1 MSFLHPNSDETRERP
16 HKRKEVRHM
25 TANDILQAWIEY
37 SGYDPEKHSF
47 NLMNGEYHFH
57 SASRNA
63 AAMRDFDPTGSLA
76 VLYLKEMYRRF
87 CAEAKFTLKDFLED
101 PHGLDETKR
110 MWDLF
115 RSPDMENIEN
125 GILEALEGLIRR
137 IVPVKQIGERDRDA
151 ERAALADS
159 ITGVAEELNKCNVEF
174 FLKAGDMGQ
183 IKTFSTEIHVFD
195 TLSQCLLTLET
206 APDSLYLAYIRNG
219 DTSDGY
225 FGFFIKSNG
234 NLLSINERVSERY
247 PGQHSKSRNGRW
259 SESKAY
265 QIFPYALMKD
275 IGERDYL
282 GYAHHYRLDDSD
294 LKLFNLGP
302 SGYMPLV
309 LAMVM
314 ISVKYSGCATEEY
327 PLFFVDTLLPHNL
340 ALAQA
345 SEETALIVPENSALV
360 AAAKGYV
367 NEISTAGVLSG
378 SLSSQFD
385 HQALRDAGI
394 QKHYAAQG
402 SFPQSE
408 NIFVKLYGEGFKL
421 NTDSLL
427 ERNRHMR
434 LPSNMDILI
443 GHNTPDF
450 EFVGD
455 KDRLDLI
462 AYRTAR
468 MQLADYIRDQ
478 MFKEYTSFGGKEAVR
493 AWFNEQIEAH
503 KSELFEI
510 CIGALDEAEKNG
522 EDLDQENKRCFETAV
537 RSSGYRVLV
546 QREKSGVR
554 GYGRR
559 PFNKRLATNIRKTSC
574 VMDPTVKATYDF
586 QIEFR
591 DWEDMAKL
599 FGEENVPKILIGY
612 NENGH
617 RTPGNS
623 ILDCVDYVSGIGTPF
638 EREEYES
645 NPRYW
650 TANEWSSYYWRHHE
664 QYPDWAKKKPPEG
677 TPQYDSKLDFY
688 VQIAFSKRGI
698 NQLRK
703 QAKAKE
709 QGHG

>member
-1 MSFLHPNSDETRERP
+1 
-16 HKRKEVRHM
+16 M
-25 TANDILQAWIEY
+25 TANEILQAWIEY
-37 SGYDPEKHSF
+37 SGYDPEKRSF

-57 SASRNA
+57 NASRNA

-76 VLYLKEMYRRF
+76 VLYIKEMYRRF

-101 PHGLDETKR
+101 PHGLDDTKR
-110 MWDLF
+110 IWDLF
-115 RSPDMENIEN
+115 HSPDVENIEN

-159 ITGVAEELNKCNVEF
+159 ITGVAEELNKCNVEL

-225 FGFFIKSNG
+225 FGFYIKSNG

-265 QIFPYALMKD
+265 QIFPYALMTD

-327 PLFFVDTLLPHNL
+327 PLFLVDTLLPHNL
-340 ALAQA
+340 ELAQA
-345 SEETALIVPENSALV
+345 SEDTALIVPENCALV

-367 NEISTAGVLSG
+367 NEISSEDVRTGRLNA
-378 SLSSQFD
+378 QFD
-385 HQALRDAGI
+385 HQALHDAGI
-394 QKHYAAQG
+394 KKHYAAQG
-402 SFPQSE
+402 SFPPQSD
-408 NIFVKLYGEGFKL
+408 NIFVKLYGDGFVL
-421 NTDSLL
+421 DTDALL

-443 GHNTPDF
+443 GHTSPDF

-462 AYRTAR
+462 AYRAAR
-468 MQLADYIRDQ
+468 MQFAEYIRDQ
-478 MFKEYTSFGGKEAVR
+478 MYKEYTAFGGREAVR
-493 AWFNEQIEAH
+493 EWFNEQIKAH
-503 KSELFEI
+503 KEELLEI
-510 CIGALDEAEKNG
+510 CADAFLEAENAG
-522 EDLDQENKRCFETAV
+522 ENLDAENKRCFETKRRA
-537 RSSGYRVLV
+537 SGYRVLIDH
-546 QREKSGVR
+546 EKSGAH
-554 GYGRR
+554 GYGFR
-559 PFNKRLATNIRKTSC
+559 PFNRRLAGNVRKSACAVDSTI
-574 VMDPTVKATYDF
+574 KATYDF

-591 DWEDMAKL
+591 DWKDMAKL
-599 FGEENVPKILIGY
+599 FGEENIPKILIGY
-612 NENGH
+612 NESG
-617 RTPGNS
+617 RITTGNS
-623 ILDCVDYVSGIGTPF
+623 NLDCVDYVTGIGTPF
-638 EREEYES
+638 EREEFEKNS
-645 NPRYW
+645 RYW

-664 QYPDWAKKKPPEG
+664 QYPDWARKKPPEG
-677 TPQYDSKLDFY
+677 TPKVGSKMDFY
-688 VQIAFSKRGI
+688 VQIALSKRGI
-698 NQLRK
+698 NQIIK
-703 QAKAKE
+703 KMKAKE